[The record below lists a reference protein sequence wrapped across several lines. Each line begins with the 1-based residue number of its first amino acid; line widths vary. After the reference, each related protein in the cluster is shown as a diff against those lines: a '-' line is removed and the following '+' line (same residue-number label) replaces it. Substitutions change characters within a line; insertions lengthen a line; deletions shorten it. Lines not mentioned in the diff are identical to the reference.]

1 MVGAR
6 LDASRRTVVPVT
18 ANYWLAVWDHPDSVE
33 VGVKTSA
40 THRERLVRGN
50 RARQCWFI
58 CQMEALQREAC
69 ARDTYW
75 QQQRKREDGFLSDL
89 DSAVVQSL
97 FRVSESNL
105 YQVLDDWMNANF
117 HPPSLVMHLW
127 PLPPFCMFQASASC
141 LAPQRS
147 GRQLREAAL
156 EQQDAAQAEA
166 QGRATRRGRL
176 ALVLPLRVLH
186 VLTLGKRRSG
196 GHCAHNPR
204 ENCQRC
210 ASCARR

>member
-1 MVGAR
+1 MLHVTGLVAIVYGSQTLDPVTGGLARVVGAR

-40 THRERLVRGN
+40 THRERLIRGN

-75 QQQRKREDGFLSDL
+75 QQQRKREDDFLCDL

-105 YQVLDDWMNANF
+105 YQVLDDWMIANF
-117 HPPSLVMHLW
+117 HPPSLVQLQHLLW
-127 PLPPFCMFQASASC
+127 P
-141 LAPQRS
+141 RS
-147 GRQLREAAL
+147 GR
-156 EQQDAAQAEA
+156 
-166 QGRATRRGRL
+166 G
-176 ALVLPLRVLH
+176 
-186 VLTLGKRRSG
+186 
-196 GHCAHNPR
+196 
-204 ENCQRC
+204 
-210 ASCARR
+210 AS